1 MGRSEREA
9 VARARR
15 LFEAARAVVDDHAR
29 AVEAVR
35 AALEPIHDDLARSE
49 LDAIPVARLK
59 DLTEGR
65 LRLGEVEKG
74 GFRTVGQVL
83 DAGPY
88 RLRQLPGVGQQTA
101 DQTVAAARRIAD
113 AVRETIAVHI
123 DVDRPEP
130 RTTALVVALNVL
142 VEAGP
147 EARRAVDTAGTLT
160 KRLERPL
167 ADAAPTSG
175 RLRMLF
181 AGRAGRERALTAL
194 TEVRA
199 LTEQAD
205 RDEVPRLL
213 AQASV
218 DLLRRPESEVAA
230 LIDFELR
237 SAEYYGLLAEL
248 SGRAPDPAAAEG
260 FLPDEVAERV
270 RNQTLDDTH
279 RRVSLRGYQSFGTRF
294 ALAQRRVILGDEM
307 GLGKTIQAIA
317 ALAHLAGEGQ
327 SHFLVVCPAS
337 VLINWTR
344 EIEKRSALRVT
355 PLHGP
360 DRQEAFADWKGRGG
374 VAVTTFDALR
384 GFPVPGGGEPVML
397 VVDEAHFVK
406 NPQTRR
412 SMAVSEWAEHC
423 DRVLFLTGTPMENR
437 VEEFRSLVRILRP
450 ELAESVDEHDGVA
463 GSKAFRK
470 AVAPVYLRRNQQDVL
485 TELPALQHT
494 DEWEEPSAQDEE
506 AYREAVRAGNFMAMR
521 RAAYARPERSAKL
534 DRLREIAAEA
544 AENGLKVVVFSAFRD
559 VLGVARQALAA
570 GTAPAAVDGADDPSE
585 DSPLNG
591 HDRKNPRQVFG
602 PISGSV
608 PPARR
613 QQLVDDFA
621 AAPGHAV
628 LLAQIEAGGVG
639 LNMQAASVVILCEPQ
654 LKPTVEHQAVARA
667 HRMGQVRSVQV
678 HRLLCTGGVDERLV
692 RLLENKSRLFDAYA
706 RRSAVAEATPDAVDI
721 SDVSLARRIVEE
733 EQARLATTPATP
745 APERA

>member
-1 MGRSEREA
+1 MGRSERETVARGGRLYEAAQA
-9 VARARR
+9 VA
-15 LFEAARAVVDDHAR
+15 DDHAR
-29 AVEAVR
+29 AVAAVR
-35 AALEPIHDDLARSE
+35 EALAPIHDDLARRE
-49 LDAIPVARLK
+49 LDVIPVARLK
-59 DLTEGR
+59 DVTEGR

-113 AVRETIAVHI
+113 AVRDTIAVHI

-130 RTTALVVALNVL
+130 RTTALVMALGVL

-147 EARRAVDTAGTLT
+147 EARRAVDAAGVLT
-160 KRLERPL
+160 RRLGPL
-167 ADAAPTSG
+167 LAEAGPVAG

-181 AGRAGRERALTAL
+181 AGQAKRERALAAVA
-194 TEVRA
+194 EIRA

-205 RDEVPRLL
+205 QDGVPELL

-218 DLLRRPESEVAA
+218 DLLRRPESEPTA
-230 LIDFELR
+230 LVDFELR
-237 SAEYYGLLAEL
+237 SAEYYGLLAEV

-279 RRVSLRGYQSFGTRF
+279 RRVSLRGYQAFGTRF
-294 ALAQRRVILGDEM
+294 ALAQRRTILGDEM

-317 ALAHLAGEGQ
+317 ALAHLAADGQ
-327 SHFLVVCPAS
+327 SHFLVVSPAS

-344 EIEKRSALRVT
+344 EIEKRSTLRVT

-360 DRQEAFADWKGRGG
+360 DRQEAFTDWQDRGG

-384 GFPVPGGGEPVML
+384 GFPGPARGGLGML
-397 VVDEAHFVK
+397 VVDEAHYVK
-406 NPQTRR
+406 NPDTLR
-412 SMAVSEWAEHC
+412 SRTVSAWAETC
-423 DRVLFLTGTPMENR
+423 ERVLFLTGTPMENR

-450 ELAESVDEHDGVA
+450 DLAETVDDHDSVA

-494 DEWEEPSAQDEE
+494 DEWEEPSAADEE

-534 DRLREIAAEA
+534 DRLREIAGEA
-544 AENGLKVVVFSAFRD
+544 AENGLKVVVFSGFRD
-559 VLGVARQALAA
+559 VLGVVRDALADVQGGAA
-570 GTAPAAVDGADDPSE
+570 GTSAAHG
-585 DSPLNG
+585 
-591 HDRKNPRQVFG
+591 RVFG

-667 HRMGQVRSVQV
+667 HRMGQVRSVHV

-706 RRSAVAEATPDAVDI
+706 RRSAVAESTPDAVDI
-721 SDVSLARRIVEE
+721 SDLALARRIVEE
-733 EQARLATTPATP
+733 EQARLSATP
-745 APERA
+745 AEPATEQA

>member
-9 VARARR
+9 VARGRR
-15 LFEAARAVVDDHAR
+15 LFEAAQAVVDDHTR
-29 AVEAVR
+29 AVEAVH
-35 AALEPIHDDLARSE
+35 AALEPIHDDLARRE
-49 LDAIPVARLK
+49 LDGIPVARLK

-88 RLRQLPGVGQQTA
+88 RLRQLPGVGRQTA

-113 AVRETIAVHI
+113 AVRDTIAVHI

-147 EARRAVDTAGTLT
+147 EARRAVGTAGTLT
-160 KRLERPL
+160 ERLGPPL
-167 ADAAPTSG
+167 ADAAPTAG
-175 RLRMLF
+175 RLRMLL
-181 AGRAGRERALTAL
+181 AGRAGRERALAAL
-194 TEVRA
+194 AEVRT
-199 LTEQAD
+199 LTEQAGQ
-205 RDEVPRLL
+205 DEVPQLL

-218 DLLRRPESEVAA
+218 DLLRRPESDLAA
-230 LIDFELR
+230 LVDFELR

-270 RNQTLDDTH
+270 RTQTLDDTH
-279 RRVSLRGYQSFGTRF
+279 RRVSLRGYQAFGTRF

-317 ALAHLAGEGQ
+317 ALAHLAGEGE

-344 EIEKRSALRVT
+344 EIDKRSALRVT

-360 DRQEAFADWKGRGG
+360 DRQDAFADWKGRGG

-384 GFPVPGGGEPVML
+384 GFPVPGGGELGML

-406 NPQTRR
+406 NPRTRR

-437 VEEFRSLVRILRP
+437 VEEFRSLVRILQP
-450 ELAESVDEHDGVA
+450 ELAESVDDHDGVA

-494 DEWEEPSAQDEE
+494 DEWEEPSAQDED

-559 VLGVARQALAA
+559 VLGVTQAALAA
-570 GTAPAAVDGADDPSE
+570 KSNE
-585 DSPLNG
+585 
-591 HDRKNPRQVFG
+591 RQVFG

-608 PPARR
+608 PPTRR
-613 QQLVDDFA
+613 QQLVDEFA

-692 RLLENKSRLFDAYA
+692 RMLANKSRLFDAYA

-721 SDVSLARRIVEE
+721 SDIALARHIVEE
-733 EQARLATTPATP
+733 EQARLGTTRAEPVT
-745 APERA
+745 ERA

>member
-9 VARARR
+9 VAGGRR
-15 LFEAARAVVDDHAR
+15 LYEAAQAVVEDHAR

-35 AALEPIHDDLARSE
+35 AALQPIHDELARAE
-49 LDAIPVARLK
+49 LDAIPVARLR

-65 LRLGEVEKG
+65 LRLGEVERG

-123 DVDRPEP
+123 DVDDPEP

-147 EARRAVDTAGTLT
+147 EARRAVDTAAALT
-160 KRLERPL
+160 ERLGPAL
-167 ADAAPTSG
+167 ADAAPTAG
-175 RLRMLF
+175 RLRMLL

-194 TEVRA
+194 AEVRE
-199 LTEQAD
+199 LTERAGQD
-205 RDEVPRLL
+205 DVPQLL

-218 DLLRRPESEVAA
+218 DMLRRPDSDVAA
-230 LIDFELR
+230 LVDFELR
-237 SAEYYGLLAEL
+237 SAEYYGLLAEV

-270 RNQTLDDTH
+270 RTQSLDDTH

-317 ALAHLAGEGQ
+317 ALAHLAGEGE

-360 DRQEAFADWKGRGG
+360 DRQEAYADWKGRGG

-384 GFPVPGGGEPVML
+384 GFPVPGGGELGML

-412 SMAVSEWAEHC
+412 TMTVSEWARHC

-437 VEEFRSLVRILRP
+437 VEEFRSLVRILQP
-450 ELAESVDEHDGVA
+450 ELAESVDDHDGVA

-506 AYREAVRAGNFMAMR
+506 AYREAVAAGNFMAMR
-521 RAAYARPERSAKL
+521 RAAYARPEQSAKL
-534 DRLREIAAEA
+534 DRLREIATEA

-559 VLGVARQALAA
+559 VLRAVSDALA
-570 GTAPAAVDGADDPSE
+570 D
-585 DSPLNG
+585 NG
-591 HDRKNPRQVFG
+591 PVFG

-621 AAPGHAV
+621 AAPAHAV

-667 HRMGQVRSVQV
+667 HRMGQVRSVHV

-692 RLLENKSRLFDAYA
+692 RMLENKSRLFDAYA
-706 RRSAVAEATPDAVDI
+706 RRSAVAESTPDAVDI
-721 SDVSLARRIVEE
+721 SDLSLARRIVEE
-733 EQARLATTPATP
+733 EQARLGTTPAEP
-745 APERA
+745 ATERA

>member
-9 VARARR
+9 VARGRR
-15 LFEAARAVVDDHAR
+15 LFEAAQAVVDDHAR

-35 AALEPIHDDLARSE
+35 AALEPIHDDLARTE

-59 DLTEGR
+59 ELTEGR

-83 DAGPY
+83 DAGSY

-113 AVRETIAVHI
+113 AVRETVAVHI

-147 EARRAVDTAGTLT
+147 EARRAVDTAGALT
-160 KRLERPL
+160 KRLGPPL

-175 RLRMLF
+175 RLRMLL

-194 TEVRA
+194 AEVRA
-199 LTEQAD
+199 VTEQAD
-205 RDEVPRLL
+205 RDEVPHLL

-230 LIDFELR
+230 LVDFELR
-237 SAEYYGLLAEL
+237 SAEYYGLLAEV

-270 RNQTLDDTH
+270 RTQTLDDTH
-279 RRVSLRGYQSFGTRF
+279 RRVSLRGYQAFGTRF

-384 GFPVPGGGEPVML
+384 GFPVPGGGELGML

-412 SMAVSEWAEHC
+412 SMAVSEWAGHC
-423 DRVLFLTGTPMENR
+423 ERVLFLTGTPMENR
-437 VEEFRSLVRILRP
+437 VEEFRCLVRILRP

-494 DEWEEPSAQDEE
+494 DEWEEPSAEDEE

-559 VLGVARQALAA
+559 VLGAARKALADRA
-570 GTAPAAVDGADDPSE
+570 VPAAETADTDKAAG
-585 DSPLNG
+585 L
-591 HDRKNPRQVFG
+591 FG

-692 RLLENKSRLFDAYA
+692 RMLENKSRLFDAYA

-721 SDVSLARRIVEE
+721 SDVNLARRIVEE
-733 EQARLATTPATP
+733 EQARLGTTPTATPTKTSVTPAT
-745 APERA
+745 ERA

>member
-1 MGRSEREA
+1 MRRWEFVGDGSAKFWEA
-9 VARARR
+9 VARGRR
-15 LFEAARAVVDDHAR
+15 LFEAAQAVVDDHAR
-29 AVEAVR
+29 AVEAVH
-35 AALEPIHDDLARSE
+35 AALEPIHDDLARRE
-49 LDAIPVARLK
+49 LDGIPVARLK

-88 RLRQLPGVGQQTA
+88 RLRQLPGVGRQTA

-113 AVRETIAVHI
+113 AVRDTIAVHI

-147 EARRAVDTAGTLT
+147 EARRAVGTAGTLT
-160 KRLERPL
+160 ERLGPPL
-167 ADAAPTSG
+167 ADAAPTAG
-175 RLRMLF
+175 RLRMLL
-181 AGRAGRERALTAL
+181 AGRAGRERALAAL
-194 TEVRA
+194 AEVRT
-199 LTEQAD
+199 LTAQAD
-205 RDEVPRLL
+205 QDEVPHLL

-218 DLLRRPESEVAA
+218 DLLRRPESDVAA
-230 LIDFELR
+230 LVDFELR

-270 RNQTLDDTH
+270 RTQTLDDTH
-279 RRVSLRGYQSFGTRF
+279 RRVSLRGYQAFGTRF

-317 ALAHLAGEGQ
+317 ALAHLAGEGE

-344 EIEKRSALRVT
+344 EIDKRSALRAS

-360 DRQEAFADWKGRGG
+360 DRQDAFADWKGRGG

-384 GFPVPGGGEPVML
+384 GFPVPGGGELGML

-406 NPQTRR
+406 NPRTRR

-437 VEEFRSLVRILRP
+437 VEEFRSLVRILQP
-450 ELAESVDEHDGVA
+450 ELAESVDDHDGVA

-559 VLGVARQALAA
+559 VLGVTQSALA
-570 GTAPAAVDGADDPSE
+570 TKSNEP
-585 DSPLNG
+585 
-591 HDRKNPRQVFG
+591 QVFG

-613 QQLVDDFA
+613 QQLVDEFA

-692 RLLENKSRLFDAYA
+692 RMLENKSRLFDAYA

-721 SDVSLARRIVEE
+721 SDIALARHIVEE
-733 EQARLATTPATP
+733 EQARLGTTPTEP
-745 APERA
+745 VTERA